1 MNLPAF
7 VRLLESFAP
16 PALTEPW
23 DNTGL
28 LLEPRRDADIRKV
41 LLTIDLTAAVAR
53 EARAARVDAVV
64 AYHPPLF
71 HAVKRLTHANPM
83 QSALLDLATAGIA
96 VYSPHTA
103 LDAAPGGVND
113 WLASLAGEGALE
125 PIPRLGEEGAPRPGS
140 GRRNILAEEVP
151 VTGIVERMADAL
163 GTDYLRVALAVG
175 GPMQIRSV
183 AVCAGSGAS
192 ALRGAE
198 ADVWITGEMSHHDV
212 LAATAAGVHVILS
225 EHTRTERGY
234 LPVLKERLVSASKGA
249 LRVMVSKADRCPLT
263 LIAAR

>member
-1 MNLPAF
+1 MKLPAF
-7 VRLLESFAP
+7 VRLLETFAP
-16 PALTEPW
+16 PALSEPW

-28 LLEPRRDADIRKV
+28 LLEPRREADIRKV
-41 LLTIDLTAAVAR
+41 LLTIDLTASVAR

-71 HAVKRLTHANPM
+71 HAVKRLTHKHPM

-125 PIPRLGEEGAPRPGS
+125 PIPRLGEDGVLRPGS
-140 GRRNILAEEVP
+140 GRRNMLAEEVP
-151 VTGIVERMADAL
+151 VTGIVERMAGAL

-234 LPVLKERLVSASKGA
+234 LPVLKERMESAAGRG

-263 LIAAR
+263 LVPTR